1 MKFCFGDIVVV
12 ENNLIG
18 VVVKSWINPKNISV
32 SPRDREV
39 RHEVY
44 VRYFNEIREYPE
56 DLIERYMVRHKYLEG
71 EEITWQNNAI
81 NNTIEALDEPLTD
94 KEKEIIRKLI
104 EKNPLNISSRE
115 YKEGWNTTIGTIVYD
130 LKPTSREKILGVRS
144 YNAFLRSRIYT
155 LQDFF
160 NKEPYEIRKIK
171 NLGEKSLSYMI
182 KAIFNYCNDHN
193 IKTRFSL
200 KDYGI

>member
-18 VVVKSWINPKNISV
+18 VVVKSWINPKNLNV
-32 SPRDREV
+32 NPKDREV

-56 DLIERYMVRHKYLEG
+56 ELIERYMVRHKYLEG
-71 EEITWQNNAI
+71 EEITWQNNAV
-81 NNTIEALDEPLTD
+81 NNTIDALDEPLTD
-94 KEKEIIRKLI
+94 REREIIMKVLK
-104 EKNPLNISSRE
+104 ENPLN
-115 YKEGWNTTIGTIVYD
+115 YKDGWNTTIGTIIYD

-144 YNAFLRSRIYT
+144 YNAFLRARIYT

-160 NKEPYEIRKIK
+160 NKEPFEIKRIR
-171 NLGEKSLSYMI
+171 NLGEKSLQYMI
-182 KAIFNYCNDHN
+182 KAIFNYCKEHN
-193 IKTRFSL
+193 IETKYTEN
-200 KDYGI
+200 DYKL

>member
-18 VVVKSWINPKNISV
+18 VVVKSWINPKNLSV
-32 SPRDREV
+32 NPKDREV

-56 DLIERYMVRHKYLEG
+56 ELIERYMVRHKYLEG
-71 EEITWQNNAI
+71 EEITWQNNAV

-94 KEKEIIRKLI
+94 REREIIMKVLK
-104 EKNPLNISSRE
+104 ENPLN
-115 YKEGWNTTIGTIVYD
+115 YKDGWNTTIGTIIYN
-130 LKPTSREKILGVRS
+130 LKPASREKILGVRS
-144 YNAFLRSRIYT
+144 YNAFLRARIYT

-160 NKEPYEIRKIK
+160 NKEPYEIKRIR
-171 NLGEKSLSYMI
+171 NLGDKSLNYMI
-182 KAIFNYCNDHN
+182 KVIFNYCKEHN
-193 IKTRFSL
+193 IETKYTEN
-200 KDYGI
+200 DYKL

>member
-18 VVVKSWINPKNISV
+18 VVVKSWINSKNLSVNPK
-32 SPRDREV
+32 DREV

-56 DLIERYMVRHKYLEG
+56 ELIERYMVRHKYLEG
-71 EEITWQNNAI
+71 EEITWQNNAV
-81 NNTIEALDEPLTD
+81 NNTIDALDEPLTD
-94 KEKEIIRKLI
+94 REREIIMKVLK
-104 EKNPLNISSRE
+104 ENPLN
-115 YKEGWNTTIGTIVYD
+115 YKDGWNTTLGTIIYD

-144 YNAFLRSRIYT
+144 YNAFLRARIYT

-160 NKEPYEIRKIK
+160 NREPFEIKRIR
-171 NLGEKSLSYMI
+171 NLGEKSLQYMI
-182 KAIFNYCNDHN
+182 KAIFDYCRKNNIETKYTENDY
-193 IKTRFSL
+193 KL
-200 KDYGI
+200 

>member
-18 VVVKSWINPKNISV
+18 VVVKSWINPKNLNV
-32 SPRDREV
+32 NPKDREV

-56 DLIERYMVRHKYLEG
+56 ELIERYMVRPKYLEG
-71 EEITWQNNAI
+71 EEITWQNNAV

-94 KEKEIIRKLI
+94 REREIIMKVLK
-104 EKNPLNISSRE
+104 ENPLN
-115 YKEGWNTTIGTIVYD
+115 YKDGWNTTIGTIIYD

-144 YNAFLRSRIYT
+144 YNAFLRARIYT

-160 NKEPYEIRKIK
+160 NKEPYEIKRIR
-171 NLGEKSLSYMI
+171 NLGDKSLNYMI
-182 KAIFNYCNDHN
+182 KAIFNYCKEHN
-193 IKTRFSL
+193 IETKYTEN
-200 KDYGI
+200 DYKL

>member
-18 VVVKSWINPKNISV
+18 VVVKSWINPKNLSV
-32 SPRDREV
+32 NPKDREV

-56 DLIERYMVRHKYLEG
+56 ELIERYMVRHKYLEG
-71 EEITWQNNAI
+71 EEITWQNNAV
-81 NNTIEALDEPLTD
+81 NNTIDALDEPLTD
-94 KEKEIIRKLI
+94 REREIIMKVLK
-104 EKNPLNISSRE
+104 ENPLN
-115 YKEGWNTTIGTIVYD
+115 YKDGWNTPLGTIIYD

-144 YNAFLRSRIYT
+144 YNAFLRARIYT

-160 NKEPYEIRKIK
+160 NREPFEIKRIR
-171 NLGEKSLSYMI
+171 NLGEKSLQYMI
-182 KAIFNYCNDHN
+182 KAIFNYCRKNNIETKYTENDY
-193 IKTRFSL
+193 KL
-200 KDYGI
+200 

>member
-18 VVVKSWINPKNISV
+18 VVVKSWINPKNLSV
-32 SPRDREV
+32 NPKDREV

-56 DLIERYMVRHKYLEG
+56 ELIERYMVRHKYLEG
-71 EEITWQNNAI
+71 EEITWQNNAV
-81 NNTIEALDEPLTD
+81 NNTIDALDEPLTD
-94 KEKEIIRKLI
+94 REKEIIMKVLK
-104 EKNPLNISSRE
+104 ENPLN
-115 YKEGWNTTIGTIVYD
+115 YKDGWNTTLGTIIYD

-144 YNAFLRSRIYT
+144 YNAFLRARIYT

-160 NKEPYEIRKIK
+160 NREPFEIKRIR
-171 NLGEKSLSYMI
+171 NLGEKSLQYMI
-182 KAIFNYCNDHN
+182 KAIFDYCRKNNIETKYTENDY
-193 IKTRFSL
+193 KL
-200 KDYGI
+200 

>member
-18 VVVKSWINPKNISV
+18 VVVKSWINPKNLSV
-32 SPRDREV
+32 NPKDREV

-56 DLIERYMVRHKYLEG
+56 ELIERYMVRHKYLEG
-71 EEITWQNNAI
+71 EEITWQNNAV
-81 NNTIEALDEPLTD
+81 NNTIDALDEPLTD
-94 KEKEIIRKLI
+94 KEREIIMKVLK
-104 EKNPLNISSRE
+104 ENPLN
-115 YKEGWNTTIGTIVYD
+115 YKDGWNTPLGTIIYD

-144 YNAFLRSRIYT
+144 YNAFLRARIYT

-160 NKEPYEIRKIK
+160 NREPFEIKRIR
-171 NLGEKSLSYMI
+171 NLGEKSLQYMI
-182 KAIFNYCNDHN
+182 KAIFNYCRKNNIETKYTENDY
-193 IKTRFSL
+193 KL
-200 KDYGI
+200 

>member
-18 VVVKSWINPKNISV
+18 VVVKSWINPKNLNV
-32 SPRDREV
+32 NPKDREV

-56 DLIERYMVRHKYLEG
+56 ELIERYMVRHKYLEG
-71 EEITWQNNAI
+71 EEITWQNNAV
-81 NNTIEALDEPLTD
+81 NNTIDALDEPLTD
-94 KEKEIIRKLI
+94 REREIIMKVLK
-104 EKNPLNISSRE
+104 ENPLN
-115 YKEGWNTTIGTIVYD
+115 YKDGWNTTIGTIIYD

-144 YNAFLRSRIYT
+144 YNAFLRARIYT

-160 NKEPYEIRKIK
+160 NKEPYEIKRIR
-171 NLGEKSLSYMI
+171 NLGDKSLNYMI
-182 KAIFNYCNDHN
+182 KAIFNYCKEHN
-193 IKTRFSL
+193 IETKYTEN
-200 KDYGI
+200 DYKL

>member
-18 VVVKSWINPKNISV
+18 VVVKSWINSKNLSVNPK
-32 SPRDREV
+32 DREV

-56 DLIERYMVRHKYLEG
+56 ELIERYMVRHKYLEG
-71 EEITWQNNAI
+71 EEITWQNNAV
-81 NNTIEALDEPLTD
+81 NNTIDALDEPLTD
-94 KEKEIIRKLI
+94 REREIIMKVLK
-104 EKNPLNISSRE
+104 ENPLN
-115 YKEGWNTTIGTIVYD
+115 YKDGWNTTIGTIIYD

-144 YNAFLRSRIYT
+144 YNAFLRARIYT

-160 NKEPYEIRKIK
+160 NREPFEIKRIR
-171 NLGEKSLSYMI
+171 NLGEKSLQYMI
-182 KAIFNYCNDHN
+182 KAIFDYCRKNNIETKYTENDY
-193 IKTRFSL
+193 KL
-200 KDYGI
+200 